1 MEGLILEGKEIS
13 RVINNPACTGV
24 GAGIF
29 ESAWIAG
36 IRGKKGQ
43 SKLRRMLSEKL

>member
-13 RVINNPACTGV
+13 GAIYNPACTGV

-29 ESAWIAG
+29 ESAWIAR

-43 SKLRRMLSEKL
+43 SNLRRML

>member
-13 RVINNPACTGV
+13 GVIYNAACTGV

-29 ESAWIAG
+29 EFWIAR
-36 IRGKKGQ
+36 IRG
-43 SKLRRMLSEKL
+43 EKRGEATSGGCKS